1 MPVTSHAAL
10 RVGGTLVLTAAI
22 AGVAACGGPA
32 ASGQA
37 GPTAGPAA
45 SVGTASPAASETAQS
60 SAIPEATPAPS
71 LVVPSLGAD
80 TALVDILPAELGGA
94 PTQRL
99 ALTGS
104 DLSSLDPSAA
114 MIFVSVLN
122 VLSSEG
128 ADMTVGV
135 AANSR
140 ASVIAI
146 RVVGKTAKQVGD
158 AMITGRVLNSTNTK
172 DEIDLGGKHV
182 IKVTTTTS
190 PLPFYIYESGDV
202 SFTVAGADESV
213 VAEALSKLP

>member
-1 MPVTSHAAL
+1 MPVTSHVAM
-10 RVGGTLVLTAAI
+10 RVGGTLVLAAAI
-22 AGVAACGGPA
+22 AGVAACGSPA
-32 ASGQA
+32 VSGQA
-37 GPTAGPAA
+37 AP
-45 SVGTASPAASETAQS
+45 SASPAAPTANASPAAPAES
-60 SAIPEATPAPS
+60 SAIPAATPSAS
-71 LVVPSLGAD
+71 VVVPSLGAD
-80 TALVDILPAELGGA
+80 TSLVDILPAELGGA
-94 PTQRL
+94 PTQKL

-114 MIFVSVLN
+114 MIFVGVLN
-122 VLSSEG
+122 VLGTEG
-128 ADMTVGV
+128 EDMTVGV

-146 RVVGKTAKQVGD
+146 RVAGKTAKQVGD

-190 PLPFYIYESGDV
+190 PLPFYIYERGDV

>member
-10 RVGGTLVLTAAI
+10 RVGGVIILAAAV
-22 AGVAACGGPA
+22 AGVAACGGSA

-37 GPTAGPAA
+37 APSESAAAPAETVPPVATETAPSSAIPDATPAA
-45 SVGTASPAASETAQS
+45 SV
-60 SAIPEATPAPS
+60 
-71 LVVPSLGAD
+71 VVPSLGAD
-80 TALVDILPAELGGA
+80 TALIDILPAEIGGA
-94 PTQRL
+94 PTQKL

-104 DLSSLDPSAA
+104 DLSTLDPSAA
-114 MIFVSVLN
+114 MIFVGVLN
-122 VLSSEG
+122 VLDTEG
-128 ADMTVGV
+128 EDMTVGV
-135 AANSR
+135 AANAK

-146 RVVGKTAKQVGD
+146 RVAGKSAKQVGD

-190 PLPFYIYESGDV
+190 PLPFYIYERGDV